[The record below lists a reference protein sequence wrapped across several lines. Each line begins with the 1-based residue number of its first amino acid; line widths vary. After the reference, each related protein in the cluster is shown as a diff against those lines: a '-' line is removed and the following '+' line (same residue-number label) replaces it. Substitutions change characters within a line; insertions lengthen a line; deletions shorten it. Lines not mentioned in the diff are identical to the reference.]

1 MAAVVILIIMQLIE
15 LIESR
20 QLEIKLAP
28 AKVRWEAG
36 IIYSRVC

>member
-1 MAAVVILIIMQLIE
+1 MAAVVILIITQ

-20 QLEIKLAP
+20 QLEIKLAQ

>member
-1 MAAVVILIIMQLIE
+1 MAAVVILIITQLIE
-15 LIESR
+15 SG